1 MSIALGVVAAAVV
14 ATILVS
20 LFPKG
25 AERWL
30 NRLLLARKVVFGI
43 AVFILALFLL
53 ATGTALLPFI
63 GGAILVLIFAYLL
76 IDPENQLSDLNPL

>member
-14 ATILVS
+14 AAVLVS
-20 LFPKG
+20 LFPEG
-25 AERWL
+25 TERWL

>member
-20 LFPKG
+20 LFPE
-25 AERWL
+25 ATERWL
-30 NRLLLARKVVFGI
+30 NRLLLARKILFGI

-53 ATGTALLPFI
+53 ATSTALLPFI

-76 IDPENQLSDLNPL
+76 LDPENQLSDLNPL

>member
-14 ATILVS
+14 AAVLVS
-20 LFPKG
+20 VFPKG
-25 AERWL
+25 TERWL
-30 NRLLLARKVVFGI
+30 SRLLLARKVVFGI
-43 AVFILALFLL
+43 AIFIFALFLL
-53 ATGTALLPFI
+53 ATSTALLPFI